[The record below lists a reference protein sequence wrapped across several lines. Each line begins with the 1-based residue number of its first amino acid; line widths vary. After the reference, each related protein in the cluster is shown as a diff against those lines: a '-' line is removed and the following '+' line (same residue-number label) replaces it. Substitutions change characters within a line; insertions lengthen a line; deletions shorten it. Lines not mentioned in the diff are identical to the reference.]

1 MCSNFSSAD
10 ASPWIIIQCRVY
22 KLRKYPYGTKS
33 YYSWDDYCSTPTVL
47 VWLTSWWLLQLIHES
62 LSKEN
67 KLGERLL
74 SHFSSIFSLFQMDTI
89 DPTVRTFWRGAYWR
103 ALRPNRMEWGAQILA
118 RQQTQRGRW
127 RVWGG
132 VISVCSQVWFINF
145 HSSNKSEC
153 SLPAWLS
160 DGCCCIREDDMLH
173 FLWCL
178 RAAWEL
184 PLCSAAAFLLF
195 VFLKRRELPGL

>member
-47 VWLTSWWLLQLIHES
+47 VWLTSWRLPQLIHES

-74 SHFSSIFSLFQMDTI
+74 SHFSSIFSLFRMDTI
-89 DPTVRTFWRGAYWR
+89 DPTVRTFWRGAYR
-103 ALRPNRMEWGAQILA
+103 HCALIGWNEAHKSWPGNRHRE
-118 RQQTQRGRW
+118 
-127 RVWGG
+127 GG
-132 VISVCSQVWFINF
+132 GGCEGGHKCVQPSLIHQLSQF
-145 HSSNKSEC
+145 K
-153 SLPAWLS
+153 
-160 DGCCCIREDDMLH
+160 
-173 FLWCL
+173 
-178 RAAWEL
+178 
-184 PLCSAAAFLLF
+184 
-195 VFLKRRELPGL
+195 